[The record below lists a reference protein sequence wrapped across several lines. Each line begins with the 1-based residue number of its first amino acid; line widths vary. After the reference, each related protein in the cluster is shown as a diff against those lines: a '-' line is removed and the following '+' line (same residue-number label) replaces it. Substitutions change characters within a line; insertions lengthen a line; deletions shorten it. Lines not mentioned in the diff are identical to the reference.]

1 MFSIEFYITGATI
14 ATIGL
19 IFTSILYYFHNKK
32 IKKGD
37 TK

>member
-1 MFSIEFYITGATI
+1 MLSIGFYITGAVM

-19 IFTSILYYFHNKK
+19 IFTSILYYFHTKK
-32 IKKGD
+32 LKKGN